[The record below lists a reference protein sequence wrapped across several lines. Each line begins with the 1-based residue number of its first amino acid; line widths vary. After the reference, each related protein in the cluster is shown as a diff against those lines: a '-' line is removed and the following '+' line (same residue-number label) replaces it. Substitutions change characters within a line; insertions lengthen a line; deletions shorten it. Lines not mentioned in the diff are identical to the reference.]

1 MRAFLIV
8 VFTAITFSA
17 SAQILNVE
25 SLRKVTDTSG
35 FSGSA
40 SLDFSLK
47 RDKNNYFEFS
57 TDALIQY
64 KMKRHLVLW
73 KNDVT
78 FKNIAGNKFQNSG
91 VTHLRYSYK
100 VYPQI
105 SLEMFAQAQYNKVS
119 KIGFRGLLGIGPRF
133 KLTTSEDYKV
143 YLGTHLM
150 YEQEELDN
158 EISIVRR
165 HFRNSTY
172 LSFSLYPTDRI
183 TVVSTT
189 YYQPKLSAFKDY
201 RLSSETSFLINIFS
215 QFSFK
220 TSYTFIYDEYPAEGI
235 PNSQYNLTSGIV
247 YVF

>member
-1 MRAFLIV
+1 MRTFLFFI
-8 VFTAITFSA
+8 FIAISFNAT
-17 SAQILNVE
+17 AQILNVE

-35 FSGSA
+35 FSGSIG
-40 SLDFSLK
+40 LDFSLK

-64 KMKRHLVLW
+64 KMRRHLVLW
-73 KNDVT
+73 KNDVN
-78 FKNIAGNKFQNSG
+78 FKNISGNKFQNSG
-91 VTHLRYSYK
+91 VSHLRYNYK
-100 VYPQI
+100 IHPQI
-105 SLEMFAQAQYNKVS
+105 AIEVFAQAQYNKVS
-119 KIGFRGLLGIGPRF
+119 KIDFRGLLGVGPRI

-150 YEQEELDN
+150 FEQEELDN

-172 LSFSLYPTDRI
+172 LSFSLYPTSRI

-189 YYQPKLSAFKDY
+189 YYQPKLSDLKDY
-201 RLSSETSFLINIFS
+201 RMSSETSFIINIFS
-215 QFSFK
+215 RFSFK

>member
-133 KLTTSEDYKV
+133 KLTTSEDRS
-143 YLGTHLM
+143 
-150 YEQEELDN
+150 EE
-158 EISIVRR
+158 
-165 HFRNSTY
+165 HT
-172 LSFSLYPTDRI
+172 
-183 TVVSTT
+183 
-189 YYQPKLSAFKDY
+189 
-201 RLSSETSFLINIFS
+201 SEL
-215 QFSFK
+215 Q
-220 TSYTFIYDEYPAEGI
+220 
-235 PNSQYNLTSGIV
+235 
-247 YVF
+247 